1 MAAWAAGAD
10 ESSDISGM
18 RQRGWQMTLPTEKGV
33 ALMVVAIDASCCDW
47 GDGKMVRLLMEEK
60 VAGCSNRG
68 EGVSIQRWERGSN
81 DAGEI
86 SVDLVLDLVQHDDS
100 EFRRG
105 RGALDVFHDEEAEEG
120 CWSSRQQVLRLAAA
134 GGFDSKIRR
143 SRGGRG
149 ALGRG
154 GCNGSREGATAAC
167 SEGLCWWLKD

>member
-68 EGVSIQRWERGSN
+68 EGVSIQRWEQATIEE
-81 DAGEI
+81 DVGEAI
-86 SVDLVLDLVQHDDS
+86 
-100 EFRRG
+100 
-105 RGALDVFHDEEAEEG
+105 
-120 CWSSRQQVLRLAAA
+120 
-134 GGFDSKIRR
+134 
-143 SRGGRG
+143 
-149 ALGRG
+149 
-154 GCNGSREGATAAC
+154 ATAAGAIGSDDC
-167 SEGLCWWLKD
+167 GRGKKKQRRLMLLLQRLSL